1 MSFAITLRHDQWL
14 QRRNLLLL
22 FLFCRKSAFQRMD
35 AKLLQQF
42 IFVCIQKKYLVLFRL
57 RLIVIE
63 IIYIDFDTF
72 LNWV

>member
-22 FLFCRKSAFQRMD
+22 LFCRKSAFQRMD
-35 AKLLQQF
+35 AKLLQEF
-42 IFVCIQKKYLVLFRL
+42 IFVCIQKNIWCFRL
-57 RLIVIE
+57 RLIVID